1 MGKVMEELLIKAQ
14 RDKSK
19 LVQVQRSVSR
29 NGKTFMQNFWVQPS
43 QVKAS
48 DKVIG
53 GQQNLLPKAG
63 SVPKPAAGVL
73 DKAYFESIKS
83 DRVKAMDYLKSCGVT
98 WNDHTHAG
106 INWMRAMQAY
116 NTALGNQNGG
126 KTQSSTPTQPT
137 SQPTISTAQVAQ
149 NPQGKG
155 VTLTAAQQAEVDAG
169 KNGKE
174 KVVILKKLLG
184 KDGCM
189 EYAKQLGV
197 TWDEHSM
204 DAINN
209 MRMSMAL
216 SKHFDT
222 VDGTVSPTGGKGGK
236 GGGAPKGN
244 QNAKKDEVKKDDTIK
259 VTASHTPRQVALI
272 GLING
277 ITDPKELELI
287 KSTGIVAEDA
297 DAKAF
302 IEKTLKPAY
311 YQKDTNNT
319 GYMRG
324 DSKAFGQNSA
334 TQFGSVLKGL
344 PKRLVSSIFETMS
357 KENEGLNMAVLQ
369 NPREIV
375 AAFGSGGRGERSVGE
390 SGVSAGFTD
399 KGFLSIMAD
408 LHKLSQLSDDNHLSN
423 TGQPNDSYGELLTA
437 ERIESLYKKYGA
449 DSYGVIQAIHH
460 ISDKDP
466 TVKTEADK
474 MVSQYSD
481 MLDKCNHG
489 FTALQTVLGN
499 KYSYIEDQIETS
511 KKSKKRIDAA
521 IKYFSDLKSQYNMSD
536 DDIAESIY
544 SLSKWNRDGYILQKA
559 DGTPILDSNGNQV
572 NLGEGLKA
580 LGRSIGDDDL
590 FSYVTNDSQISRFLE
605 TALIHGKTY
614 DTLTQSEYNSSKHNY
629 WGGYHSPLSQRETAK
644 QLQGITQDTYSQVRT
659 TYLDFIG
666 QKVQQYDSVTDSYVD
681 VDTSKWGADEW
692 SNFDDRINEYVSSWS
707 STKREFRLISNGD
720 NPQKDT
726 ILANFH
732 SISAHIGMM
741 ENIQDHV
748 PDWCSASKANDQ
760 GNDLSKNFSY
770 LTSRQAEIGT
780 MYWSQGTKMT
790 GDQINAQIL
799 AQLKDTPV
807 VTSEMRSKLLEYS
820 EKHGVDTASYGNSN
834 NPMEVKMNK
843 ARSLNMSFIAS
854 VQDYQGTP
862 MNDIIV
868 EQIMSV
874 AHCCPQ
880 MLNSRVKTQDDVDSI
895 IKRAMGYI
903 DTTDSSASGLLELR
917 QQAFSKVHC
926 SLRTADQTQRDTIET
941 RVKQDWD
948 KGKRSASGRRL
959 YGNISFVG
967 HGVYQ
972 IQNSEAD
979 EIFRESVKNT
989 GETPQSFFHGTSF
1002 KGACGIVGVDGKFRA
1017 PKDSADAARQGL
1029 KYAGGMLGPGVYLAD
1044 LAGKSAGYFGTWGS
1058 GYSHGALL
1066 VCDAILGTHA
1076 TASDYS
1082 SVKTRMDV
1090 DSVSMKAGT
1099 NTGRTVLRADE
1110 WCVRRNDYVSPQ
1122 YIVDAE
1128 AIPR

>member
-83 DRVKAMDYLKSCGVT
+83 DRTNAIDYLKSCGVQ
-98 WNDHTHAG
+98 WNVHSHAG

-116 NTALGNQNGG
+116 NAAVGNQNGG
-126 KTQSSTPTQPT
+126 KTASTTTTQPT
-137 SQPTISTAQVAQ
+137 SQATTQTAQVAQ
-149 NPQGKG
+149 NTQGKG

-222 VDGTVSPTGGKGGK
+222 TDGTVSPTGGKGGK

-287 KSTGIVAEDA
+287 KSTGIVAEDD
-297 DAKAF
+297 DAKVF

-311 YQKDTNNT
+311 YKKDN
-319 GYMRG
+319 GRPVYRG
-324 DSKAFGQNSA
+324 DSKKFGQASSDN
-334 TQFGSVLKGL
+334 FMGVLKGL

-375 AAFGSGGRGERSVGE
+375 AAFGSGGRGKRAVGE

-408 LHKLSQLSDDNHLSN
+408 LHKLSQLSDDISLSN

-437 ERIESLYKKYGA
+437 ERVENLYKKYGA
-449 DSYGVIQAIHH
+449 DAYGVMQAIHH

-466 TVKTEADK
+466 TVKAEADK
-474 MVSQYSD
+474 MASQYSS

-511 KKSKKRIDAA
+511 EMGKKRIDAA
-521 IKYFSDLKSQYNMSD
+521 IKYFLDLKSQYNMSD
-536 DDIAESIY
+536 DDIAESVY
-544 SLSKWNRDGYILQKA
+544 SLRGYGGGHILQRA
-559 DGTPILDSNGNQV
+559 DGTPILDSNGNQID
-572 NLGEGLKA
+572 LCEDLKV
-580 LGRSIGDDDL
+580 LGRSMGDDRL
-590 FSYVTNDSQISRFLE
+590 YSYLNDTQATRFLE
-605 TALIHGKTY
+605 TALTHGKTY
-614 DTLTQSEYNSSKHNY
+614 DTLTQADFNDYNSHHSY
-629 WGGYHSPLSQRETAK
+629 WGGYQSPLSIRETAR
-644 QLQGITQDTYSQVRT
+644 QFQGITQDSYSQVRT
-659 TYLDFIG
+659 TYLDFVG
-666 QKVQQYDSVTDSYVD
+666 QNVQRYDSMTDSYVD
-681 VDTSKWGADEW
+681 VDTSKWGAAEW
-692 SNFDDRINEYVSSWS
+692 SDFDDRINDYVSSWS
-707 STKREFRLISNGD
+707 STKREFRLVSNGD

-732 SISAHIGMM
+732 GISAHISMM

-748 PDWCSASKANDQ
+748 PDWCPASKANDQ

-770 LTSRQAEIGT
+770 LTSRQAERGT
-780 MYWSQGTKMT
+780 MYWAQGTKMT
-790 GDQINAQIL
+790 GDQVNAQIL

-807 VTSEMRSKLLEYS
+807 VTSATRSKLIEYA
-820 EKHGVDTASYGNSN
+820 EKHGTDTVNYGSG
-834 NPMEVKMNK
+834 NPLEVQMNK
-843 ARSLNMSFIAS
+843 AKSLNMSYFAS
-854 VQDYQGTP
+854 IQDYQGTP

-880 MLNSRVKTQDDVDSI
+880 MFNTRVKTQDDVDKI
-895 IKRAMGYI
+895 VKRAMGYI
-903 DTTDSSASGLLELR
+903 DTSDSGTSDLLALR
-917 QQAFSKVHC
+917 QQAFAKVHC
-926 SLRTADQTQRDTIET
+926 SLRTADQTQRDSIET

-948 KGKRSASGRRL
+948 KGKRTSAGRRL

-979 EIFRESVKNT
+979 EIFRESVKKT
-989 GETPQSFFHGTSF
+989 GEKPQSFFHGTSF
-1002 KGACGIVGVDGKFRA
+1002 QGACGIVGVDGKFRA
-1017 PKDSADAARQGL
+1017 PKDSADAAKQGL

-1066 VCDAILGTHA
+1066 VCDAILGKHA

-1122 YIVDAE
+1122 FIVDAE

>member
-43 QVKAS
+43 QVKS
-48 DKVIG
+48 TDKVIG

-83 DRVKAMDYLKSCGVT
+83 DHTKAIDYLKSCGVQ
-98 WNDHTHAG
+98 WNDHSHAG

-116 NTALGNQNGG
+116 NAAVGNQNGN
-126 KTQSSTPTQPT
+126 KTASATPTQPT
-137 SQPTISTAQVAQ
+137 SQPSTQTAQVAQ

-155 VTLTAAQQAEVDAG
+155 VTLTVAQQAEVDAG

-259 VTASHTPRQVALI
+259 VTSSHTARQATLI

-277 ITDPKELELI
+277 IADPKELELI

-302 IEKTLKPAY
+302 IEKTLEPAY
-311 YQKDTNNT
+311 YKKDIS
-319 GYMRG
+319 GSFRG

-369 NPREIV
+369 HPREFV
-375 AAFGSGGRGERSVGE
+375 AAFGSGNRGKIAVGE

-399 KGFLSIMAD
+399 KSFLSIMDD
-408 LHKLSQLSDDNHLSN
+408 LHKLSQLADDISLSN
-423 TGQPNDSYGELLTA
+423 TGQPNDYYKGLLTA
-437 ERIESLYKKYGA
+437 ERIENLYKKHGVDA
-449 DSYGVIQAIHH
+449 YGVIQAIHH

-466 TVKTEADK
+466 TVKAEADK
-474 MVSQYSD
+474 MAAQYSS

-489 FTALQTVLGN
+489 FTTLQTVLGN

-511 KKSKKRIDAA
+511 KTNKKRIDAT
-521 IKYFSDLKSQYNMSD
+521 IKYFLDLKSQYNMSND
-536 DDIAESIY
+536 DVAESVY
-544 SLSKWNRDGYILQKA
+544 SLSKWNYNHFILQRA

-580 LGRSIGDDDL
+580 LGRSMGDDNL
-590 FSYVTNDSQISRFLE
+590 FSYIINDSQILKFLE

-614 DTLTQSEYNSSKHNY
+614 ETLTQIDFNSSNHKH
-629 WGGYHSPLSQRETAK
+629 WGGYQSPLSVREAAK
-644 QLQGITQDTYSQVRT
+644 QFQGITQDSYSQIRT
-659 TYLDFIG
+659 TYLDFVG
-666 QKVQQYDSVTDSYVD
+666 QKVQQYDSTTDSYVD
-681 VDTSKWGADEW
+681 VDTSKWSAAEW
-692 SNFDDRINEYVSSWS
+692 SNFDDRINDYILLRS
-707 STKREFRLISNGD
+707 STKREFRLIPNGD

-732 SISAHIGMM
+732 GISAHIGMM
-741 ENIQDHV
+741 ENIQNHV
-748 PDWCSASKANDQ
+748 PSWCPASKANDQ

-770 LTSRQAEIGT
+770 LTSRQAESGT
-780 MYWSQGTKMT
+780 MYWGQGTKMT
-790 GDQINAQIL
+790 GDQVNAQIL

-807 VTSEMRSKLLEYS
+807 VTSEMRAKLVEYS
-820 EKHGVDTASYGNSN
+820 EKHGVDTASYGSSN

-854 VQDYQGTP
+854 IQGYQGTP

-880 MLNSRVKTQDDVDSI
+880 MLNTRVKTQDDVDGI

-903 DTTDSSASGLLELR
+903 DTTDSGTSDLLALR
-917 QQAFSKVHC
+917 QQAFAKVHC
-926 SLRTADQTQRDTIET
+926 SLRTADQTQRDSIET

-948 KGKRSASGRRL
+948 KGKRSSSGRRL
-959 YGNISFVG
+959 YSNISFVG

-979 EIFRESVKNT
+979 EIFRENVKKT

-1002 KGACGIVGVDGKFRA
+1002 QGACGIVGVDGKFRA
-1017 PKDSADAARQGL
+1017 PKDSADAAKQGL
-1029 KYAGGMLGPGVYLAD
+1029 KYAGSMLGPGVYLAD

-1058 GYSHGALL
+1058 GYARGALL
-1066 VCDAILGTHA
+1066 VCDAILGKHA

-1099 NTGRTVLRADE
+1099 NTGRTMLRADE
-1110 WCVRRNDYVSPQ
+1110 FCVRRNDFVSPQ
-1122 YIVDAE
+1122 FIVDAE